1 MAGSY
6 NHITLVGRL
15 TRDPEIRYVQSGTAV
30 TSFSIAVNRRTKQ
43 GEEAMFVDIV
53 AWDSPGRKL
62 AEICN
67 TYLKKGMS
75 VLVDGRLS
83 IRSYETK
90 EGEKR
95 KVTEVV
101 ANDMQMLDSRSSRPA
116 NGDGFDRGSA
126 PAYSGT
132 GARAG
137 EGDELDGESEE
148 VPF

>member
-1 MAGSY
+1 MAASY
-6 NHITLVGRL
+6 NHIVLVGRL

-30 TSFSIAVNRRTKQ
+30 TSFSIAVNRRTRQ

-53 AWDSPGRKL
+53 AWDSPNRKL

-67 TYLKKGMS
+67 TYLKKGMN

-95 KVTEVV
+95 KATEVV
-101 ANDMQMLDSRSSRPA
+101 CNDMQMLDSRNARP
-116 NGDGFDRGSA
+116 GDGDGGGGGGYERA
-126 PAYSGT
+126 

-137 EGDELDGESEE
+137 GGDASADDSDGEI
-148 VPF
+148 PF

>member
-1 MAGSY
+1 MAASY
-6 NHITLVGRL
+6 NHIVLVGRL

-53 AWDSPGRKL
+53 AWDGPNRKL

-67 TYLKKGMS
+67 TYLKKGMN

-95 KVTEVV
+95 KATEVV
-101 ANDMQMLDSRSSRPA
+101 CNDMQMLDSRGSRPD
-116 NGDGFDRGSA
+116 GDG
-126 PAYSGT
+126 SGGGGYGG
-132 GARAG
+132 GARSGGGDSAG
-137 EGDELDGESEE
+137 AENEDSEI
-148 VPF
+148 PF

>member
-1 MAGSY
+1 VAASY
-6 NHITLVGRL
+6 NHIVLVGRL

-30 TSFSIAVNRRTKQ
+30 TSFSIAVNRRTRQ

-53 AWDSPGRKL
+53 AWDSPNRKL

-67 TYLKKGMS
+67 TYLKKGMN

-95 KVTEVV
+95 KATEVV
-101 ANDMQMLDSRSSRPA
+101 CNDMQMLDSRNSRP
-116 NGDGFDRGSA
+116 GDGDGGGGYERA
-126 PAYSGT
+126 

-137 EGDELDGESEE
+137 GGDSGADDDGGEI
-148 VPF
+148 PF